1 MPITNKRNWLLPLA
15 CGLLAA
21 LALTLVLVIV
31 MQPEAVPTYRFEITD
46 GALRHSIESET
57 TDPKAVLAAAG
68 IDLGAGD
75 TVEINQTED
84 GTDLTIRRSATVTI
98 TAGGETQSFTGY
110 EQTVGQ
116 ALEQLG
122 IRYDEDDRLDPSA
135 ETPLEEGMA
144 ITLVRMEYQY
154 QQRDE
159 VLPMEVIETVDT
171 TLGADEIVV
180 DAEGS
185 DGLQRTTTML
195 TFEDGFLIDKSEQVE
210 TIVEPVARVVRKGV
224 SHAVMEGSKTLET
237 IKLNAAKPGTPNT
250 SSKPD
255 TSYQNS
261 SPVSSTTGGVLTT
274 ASGQTYTYTQVL
286 ACSATAYTTDGFAEK
301 HNASGNIARVG
312 TVAVDPKVIPLG
324 TALYIV
330 TDDGEYIYGY
340 CIAEDTGG
348 AVKGNIVDL
357 FFDTLEE
364 CYAFGRRNCTVYVLG

>member
-1 MPITNKRNWLLPLA
+1 MRPLPLPPA
-15 CGLLAA
+15 
-21 LALTLVLVIV
+21 
-31 MQPEAVPTYRFEITD
+31 
-46 GALRHSIESET
+46 
-57 TDPKAVLAAAG
+57 
-68 IDLGAGD
+68 
-75 TVEINQTED
+75 
-84 GTDLTIRRSATVTI
+84 
-98 TAGGETQSFTGY
+98 GETQSFTGY

-210 TIVEPVARVVRKGV
+210 TIVEPVGPCCPQRRLPRGHGGQQDAGDHQAQRCKARHTQHQLQTRHVL
-224 SHAVMEGSKTLET
+224 SKQLSSQQYHRRCPDHCQRPD
-237 IKLNAAKPGTPNT
+237 LYLHPGPGLQR
-250 SSKPD
+250 
-255 TSYQNS
+255 Y
-261 SPVSSTTGGVLTT
+261 GLH
-274 ASGQTYTYTQVL
+274 
-286 ACSATAYTTDGFAEK
+286 TDGFAEK